1 MLSIKNLSIWYKKEK
16 NIIDSADFDI
26 DSNHIIGLL
35 GINGA
40 GKTTLMNTISG
51 IHTRFE
57 AEEIKYN
64 DREISFSQDEFRRMR
79 YTVFTDE
86 QAFKYWTFTEYKNYI
101 EKVYKKK
108 MKEEYLQYLTEGFQ
122 FGDYQKQ
129 YIQNLSTGNKKK
141 VFLIAGFALQLPLL
155 ILDEPLDGL
164 DFAAAE
170 FLYQVLPQHKKYG
183 SVLMSSHIAESF
195 ERTCDK
201 ILLLNQGKITTKIVF
216 DNMDIRKELKE
227 WLDEGK

>member
-1 MLSIKNLSIWYKKEK
+1 MLNINQLSIWYTKEK
-16 NIIDSADFDI
+16 NIVNQASFHI

-51 IHTRFE
+51 IHTQFM
-57 AEEIKYN
+57 ADTILYHGK
-64 DREISFSQDEFRRMR
+64 EISFADDAFRRMR

-86 QAFKYWTFTEYKNYI
+86 QAFKYWTFPEYKKYI
-101 EKVYKKK
+101 EKVYKKE
-108 MKEEYLQYLTEGFQ
+108 MDEDYLQYLVEGFQ

-129 YIQNLSTGNKKK
+129 YIQNLSTGNRKK
-141 VFLIAGFALQLPLL
+141 VFLIAGFALKLPLL

-164 DFAAAE
+164 DFTAAE
-170 FLYQVLPQHKKYG
+170 FLYQILPQHKKYG

-201 ILLLNQGKITTKIVF
+201 ILLLNQGQITTKAIS
-216 DNMDIRKELKE
+216 DNLDIRKELKG
-227 WLDEGK
+227 WLDDEN

>member
-16 NIIDSADFDI
+16 NIIDCADFDI

-108 MKEEYLQYLTEGFQ
+108 MEEEYLQYLTEGFQ

-170 FLYQVLPQHKKYG
+170 FLYQVLPEHKKYG

-201 ILLLNQGKITTKIVF
+201 ILLLNQGQLTAKTVS

>member
-16 NIIDSADFDI
+16 NVIDHGSFQV
-26 DSNHIIGLL
+26 DSNCIIGLL

-51 IHTRFE
+51 IHTKFG
-57 AEEIKYN
+57 AEEFKYN
-64 DREISFSQDEFRRMR
+64 GKEISFSQDEFRKMR

-86 QAFKYWTFTEYKNYI
+86 QAFKYWTFAEYKNYI
-101 EKVYKKK
+101 EKVYKTK
-108 MKEEYLQYLTEGFQ
+108 MEEGYLQYLIEGFQ

-170 FLYQVLPQHKKYG
+170 FLYQVLLEHKK
-183 SVLMSSHIAESF
+183 
-195 ERTCDK
+195 
-201 ILLLNQGKITTKIVF
+201 
-216 DNMDIRKELKE
+216 
-227 WLDEGK
+227 